1 MTLQFGVTRE
11 SQCGYLSQQQERL
24 LVAVTDGNP
33 PMTAELYEHL
43 LEHGFRRSHNDVYR
57 PYCRLCQACQ
67 SLRVLAPEFSPSRSQ
82 RRVINKNSDLT
93 QRIVTKPQPDYDQL
107 FCRFIELRHKD
118 GAMYPPDPDSFWHW
132 CDCDW
137 MQTQFVE
144 WRDLNDKLIMV
155 SVIDTLPNA
164 LSAMYTFFEPDHDK
178 RSPGTFSILAL
189 IELCQ
194 QQNKDYLYLGYQI
207 DACNKMNYKAK
218 FTPNE
223 RLIGNQWKKAVKSP
237 TL

>member
-11 SQCGYLSQQQERL
+11 SQCGYLDAQQERL

-33 PMTAELYEHL
+33 PMSAALYEHL
-43 LEHGFRRSHNDVYR
+43 LSHGFRRSRNDVYR
-57 PYCRLCQACQ
+57 PYCRFCQACE
-67 SLRVLAPEFSPSRSQ
+67 SLRVLADEFVHSRNQ
-82 RRVINKNSDLT
+82 RRVISKNRYLT
-93 QRIVTKPQPDYDQL
+93 RKLVTAPGEDYAAL
-107 FCRFIELRHKD
+107 FCDFIEQRHKD
-118 GAMYPPDPDSFWHW
+118 GAMYPPDPDSFWQW
-132 CDCDW
+132 CACDW

-144 WRDLNDKLIMV
+144 WRDRDDQLVMV
-155 SVIDTLPNA
+155 SVIDNLPNA
-164 LSAMYTFFEPDHDK
+164 LSAMYTFFDAALAK
-178 RSPGTFSILAL
+178 RSLGTYSILQL

-194 QQNKDYLYLGYQI
+194 QQNKAYLYLGYQI
-207 DACNKMNYKAK
+207 DACNKMNYKAR